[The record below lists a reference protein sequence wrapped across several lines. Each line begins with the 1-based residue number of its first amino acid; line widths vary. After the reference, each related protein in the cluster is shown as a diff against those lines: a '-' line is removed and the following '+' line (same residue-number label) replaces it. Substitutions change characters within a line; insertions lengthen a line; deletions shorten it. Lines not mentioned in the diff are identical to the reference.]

1 MTSYRLPNHTAN
13 VSLATLT
20 EANRLMDRQAARIKE
35 LEQFAHVRVC
45 NICQGTGLVTNL
57 HDWRTGG
64 KRSEK
69 CWNCHPVS
77 TLGRNL
83 IGELDSLSSERA
95 ANARLTAE
103 LAQVHGQVQAA
114 LDKLW
119 AAQDTDARSSSISEL
134 IEEAVT
140 ILQKVKIT

>member
-1 MTSYRLPNHTAN
+1 
-13 VSLATLT
+13 
-20 EANRLMDRQAARIKE
+20 MDKQAARIKE

-57 HDWRTGG
+57 HDWLTGG

-69 CWNCHPVS
+69 CWNCRPVG

-95 ANARLTAE
+95 ANARLAAE

-134 IEEAVT
+134 IEEAGT

>member
-1 MTSYRLPNHTAN
+1 MTSYRLPTHTAN

-20 EANRLMDRQAARIKE
+20 EANRLMDKQAARIKE

-45 NICQGTGLVTNL
+45 NICQGTGLATNL
-57 HDWRTGG
+57 HNWLTGG

-69 CWNCHPVS
+69 CWNCHPVG